1 MYILTTASV
10 TSKSPLEAAARAGLT
25 GSDWCPAEPKK
36 ATGRPTRRA
45 KEAPVTNNREQ
56 YSTRSAAAQEKGKEA
71 ERASGIG
78 HCVSGGVLPFRKAA
92 KCIFG
97 IDWWWWWEAAAEGGG
112 HGLGRL

>member
-45 KEAPVTNNREQ
+45 QEAPVTNNREQ
-56 YSTRSAAAQEKGKEA
+56 YSTRSAAAQEKG
-71 ERASGIG
+71 
-78 HCVSGGVLPFRKAA
+78 
-92 KCIFG
+92 
-97 IDWWWWWEAAAEGGG
+97 EGGG
-112 HGLGRL
+112 EGPVLVDGLLVQWDRALRLRWGASVSEGGEV